1 MEALPGPSGMRR
13 LMRSR
18 VVGCVVVRRGRG
30 RTIAIWHA
38 PRVALRGGAVAG
50 SPGGMWV
57 RVALHGALLV
67 GWRFMVIELIVL
79 VIVETVA
86 LHTLRRAGA
95 PVSMTGGAGRAV
107 VGRRRVMVRGKR
119 GLRARRTEPTRGRG
133 RQSVLLAGRGGS
145 PDGLTDHGRVGN
157 MGPGRSGGLG

>member
-18 VVGCVVVRRGRG
+18 VVGGVVVRRGRG

-57 RVALHGALLV
+57 RVALHRALLV

-86 LHTLRRAGA
+86 LHTLRRVGA
-95 PVSMTGGAGRAV
+95 PVSMT
-107 VGRRRVMVRGKR
+107 
-119 GLRARRTEPTRGRG
+119 
-133 RQSVLLAGRGGS
+133 
-145 PDGLTDHGRVGN
+145 
-157 MGPGRSGGLG
+157 